1 MDELFS
7 TIGLVSAIIGGFAFT
22 FVGALLAADSKSPAF
37 NWVFGLA
44 MFAASSL
51 MAAALGS
58 VLTSLAAKQGFEI
71 NLQWMHQKIS
81 LLFLAG
87 ILTLIFSIS
96 MCGWLRSRQLGYV
109 SLSIG
114 FCAIMMLLW
123 VLIPYLMFG

>member
-22 FVGALLAADSKSPAF
+22 FVGALLATESKSSAF
-37 NWVFGLA
+37 NWVFGFA

-58 VLTSLAAKQGFEI
+58 VLSSLAAKQGFEI

-114 FCAIMMLLW
+114 LSAIIMILW